1 MSPLL
6 ALAVLCVSLATV
18 VLARRLAS
26 PRPRPAEHAAHAALP
41 AAFAIAAFFAAES
54 YGAAPHVQALATLVC
69 ALAGA
74 LSVVDGR
81 CGWAPHSLVVPLVAC
96 AAPLAVALRS
106 PADGVTLI
114 GTSAAGVLAF
124 LAADRAFMRGAFRTP
139 PGDVAMLALIPSLLW
154 NAPAALAAA
163 GVTLALLAVRRL
175 RPGYA
180 IDLMSPEDKADA
192 VSDLEELGGAPRTDW
207 APMGPLCGL
216 IVLASV
222 LSGFSFS

>member
-1 MSPLL
+1 MAPLL
-6 ALAVLCVSLATV
+6 VSVMLSLFGTSTTGANLIGEMQTGSHERQLVTPLHRSALLIG
-18 VLARRLAS
+18 R
-26 PRPRPAEHAAHAALP
+26 ALKE
-41 AAFAIAAFFAAES
+41 IA
-54 YGAAPHVQALATLVC
+54 PTIVQAL
-69 ALAGA
+69 
-74 LSVVDGR
+74 VVI
-81 CGWAPHSLVVPLVAC
+81 AVTVPFG
-96 AAPLAVALRS
+96 LR
-106 PADGVTLI
+106 P
-114 GTSAAGVLAF
+114 SAAGVLAF

-163 GVTLALLAVRRL
+163 GVTLALLAVRRF

-222 LSGFSFS
+222 LSGFSFG